1 MPIIEFKSKRQK
13 DIEDMLAEVKIL
25 EVSGQISS
33 ETRTLADFVGSL
45 PSVKNLQ
52 VYTSEETQALAN
64 RSMGDLPP
72 SMRRQLIRVAN
83 EMKNPDHE

>member
-13 DIEDMLAEVKIL
+13 DIEDMLAEVKNL
-25 EVSGQISS
+25 EVSGQVSS

-45 PSVKNLQ
+45 PSVKNLR

-64 RSMGDLPP
+64 RPMGDLPP

-83 EMKNPDHE
+83 EMKNPSHE